1 MSLDADSFEVL
12 TFDCYGTLIDWAT
25 GIVEALQPI
34 LQNHD
39 VTVDDELFRLYGQ
52 FEKAVES
59 GSFVRYREVLRRVVR
74 RVGTHV
80 GFTPTNAEVERFAR
94 SVGEWPPFSDT
105 NEALRELGNEYRLA
119 IISNVDDDLFRDTA
133 RHFVVKFDEVI
144 TGEQV
149 GAYKPD
155 LKPFETAFS
164 RLGVPPNRVLH
175 VAQSVYHDVNPAG
188 RLGLSCVW
196 VRRYGERYGDEVD
209 GTRPL
214 LTVPDLATLAS
225 HIEQRT
231 EDE

>member
-1 MSLDADSFEVL
+1 MSLDADSFEAL

-39 VTVDDELFRLYGQ
+39 VAIEDDELFRLYGQ

-74 RVGTHV
+74 RVGTHF

-94 SVGEWPPFSDT
+94 SVGDWPPFSDT
-105 NEALRELGNEYRLA
+105 NEALRELGEEYRLA
-119 IISNVDDDLFRDTA
+119 IISNVDDDLFRETA
-133 RHFVVKFDEVI
+133 RHFVVEFDRVI

-149 GAYKPD
+149 GTYKPA
-155 LKPFETAFS
+155 LEPFETAFT

-175 VAQSVYHDVNPAG
+175 VAQSVYHDVNPAD

-196 VRRYGERYGDEVD
+196 VRRYGDRFDSPTPQVEPV
-209 GTRPL
+209 L
-214 LTVPDLATLAS
+214 IVPNLRTLA
-225 HIEQRT
+225 ERLLW
-231 EDE
+231 DRA